1 MSFKKFLD
9 IGKPAPL
16 ADAIANRQTGLLGP
30 RWQEWFAFLTP
41 TLHSIPNIIN
51 VTELTEQNTSLSAT
65 DFSRQA
71 VLAPGLYEA
80 LYLARITTAA
90 GVSSSL
96 TVVLAWTD
104 AGVAKSLT
112 GAAITGNTTA
122 TYQSGSVQIVVD
134 AGTDVTYATT
144 YASNAASAMKYG
156 LHLTLR
162 RLRA

>member
-1 MSFKKFLD
+1 MSIKKFLD

-16 ADAIANRQTGLLGP
+16 ADAVLGASGRLSA
-30 RWQEWFAFLTP
+30 RWEEWFARLPT
-41 TLHSIPNIIN
+41 TLHSIPNIVN
-51 VTELTEQNTSLSAT
+51 VTELTEQNSSLSAT
-65 DFSRQA
+65 DFSLA
-71 VLAPGLYEA
+71 VLPEGLYRA
-80 LYLARITTAA
+80 SYIARITTAA

-104 AGVAKSLT
+104 GGVAKSLT

-122 TYQSGSVQIVVD
+122 TYQSSDVLIYVD

-144 YASNAASAMKYG
+144 YASNAAGAMKYG
-156 LHLTLR
+156 LGLVLE

>member
-1 MSFKKFLD
+1 MSIKKFLD

-16 ADAIANRQTGLLGP
+16 MDAVVNRVNGLLSP
-30 RWQEWFAFLTP
+30 PWQEWFARLPT
-41 TLHSIPNIIN
+41 TLHSIPNIVN

-65 DFSRQA
+65 DFSLA
-71 VLAPGLYEA
+71 VLPAGLYRVS
-80 LYLARITTAA
+80 YLARITTAA

-96 TVVLAWTD
+96 TVALAWTD
-104 AGVAKSLT
+104 AGVAKALT
-112 GAAITGNTTA
+112 GAAITANTTA
-122 TYQSGSVQIVVD
+122 TYQSADVLIYVD

-156 LHLTLR
+156 LALTLE